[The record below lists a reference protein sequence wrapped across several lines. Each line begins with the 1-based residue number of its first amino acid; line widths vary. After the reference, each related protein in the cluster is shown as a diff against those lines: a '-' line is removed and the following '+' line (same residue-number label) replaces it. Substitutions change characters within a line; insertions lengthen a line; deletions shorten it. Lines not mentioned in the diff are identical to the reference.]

1 MLRPNV
7 YIRNSEVAGRNAKM
21 TRVKI
26 YNEKTGKLNLKT
38 AAHVRQLISKLLEG
52 QLFQNINIPN
62 GQTVVALLKLVLQ
75 CIEQENNENL
85 QRQVAELESQLQANP
100 SH

>member
-1 MLRPNV
+1 
-7 YIRNSEVAGRNAKM
+7 M
-21 TRVKI
+21 TRIKI

-52 QLFQNINIPN
+52 QLFSNINIPN

-75 CIEQENNENL
+75 CIEQENNEQL
-85 QRQVAELESQLQANP
+85 QRQVAALEQQLQASGSN
-100 SH
+100 

>member
-1 MLRPNV
+1 MLRSGV
-7 YIRNSEVAGRNAKM
+7 YIRNSEVIGRDDKM
-21 TRVKI
+21 TRIKI
-26 YNEKTGKLNLKT
+26 YNEKTGKLNLRS
-38 AAHVRQLISKLLEG
+38 AAHVRQLLCKLIAG

-75 CIEQENNENL
+75 CIEQQNNEDL

>member
-1 MLRPNV
+1 MLRSRFC
-7 YIRNSEVAGRNAKM
+7 ICDAEVIGRNAKM
-21 TRVKI
+21 TRIKI

-52 QLFQNINIPN
+52 QLFSNINIPN

-75 CIEQENNENL
+75 CIEQENNEQL
-85 QRQVAELESQLQANP
+85 QRQVAALEQQLQASGSN
-100 SH
+100 

>member
-1 MLRPNV
+1 
-7 YIRNSEVAGRNAKM
+7 M
-21 TRVKI
+21 TRIKI
-26 YNEKTGKLNLKT
+26 YNENTGKLNLKT